1 MPLHTKF
8 RSAQKIIK
16 SFQAEAAWVFA
27 GQALA
32 LVGTLVGVRVLT
44 DFLPPGAYGTLGL
57 AMTLSAL
64 FTEVVIGGLVHGF
77 TRFYSVAAKAKRIDA
92 YLTSVRRLTLLAV
105 LIALVV
111 VVAATP
117 IVITLTD
124 VFDVYTCVAIGIF
137 ASLFGTSAALN
148 AVLNGARNRKIVAT
162 SSILDTWFRVVLA
175 LLAMSW
181 FGATATVVLLAYC
194 LGLVVVVA
202 RQIFHVRLLLHS
214 EENNRKK
221 IDASNREWSREI
233 LIFALPISFWGIFT
247 WAQQAA
253 DRWALEAFRST
264 VEVGFYG
271 VLLQLGFFPMTVLMG
286 VLGTFLAP
294 IIFEKTDDQSRS
306 IKREHDLVWRKL
318 LYILLGFS
326 SLAALVAYLGTD
338 WLLILLVSE
347 SYRHV
352 GPLLP
357 LMVLAGGFYGTA
369 GLLSM
374 RLMSHM
380 RTVQLARIMISS
392 SVIGVVLIAF
402 MTLYYGILG
411 TVLAKLLFGAIYLIM
426 MYFAT
431 IRYGAR

>member
-1 MPLHTKF
+1 MSFHRKL
-8 RSAQKIIK
+8 RSAQALIK

-44 DFLPPGAYGTLGL
+44 DFLPPDAYGTLGL
-57 AMTLSAL
+57 AMTISAL

-77 TRFYSVAAKAKRIDA
+77 TRFYSVAAKAKRIDT

-124 VFDVYTCVAIGIF
+124 VFDLYTCVAIGIF

-181 FGATATVVLLAYC
+181 FGATATVVLYAYC

-202 RQIFHVRLLLHS
+202 RQVFHVRLLLHS
-214 EENNRKK
+214 A
-221 IDASNREWSREI
+221 DASGSPIEANNREWTREI
-233 LIFALPISFWGIFT
+233 LVFALPISLWGIFT
-247 WAQQAA
+247 WAQQVA

-264 VEVGFYG
+264 TEVGFYG
-271 VLLQLGFFPMTVLMG
+271 VLLQLGFFPMTVVMG

-294 IIFEKTDDQSRS
+294 IIFEKTDDQTRS
-306 IKREHDLVWRKL
+306 IMREHDLAWRKL
-318 LYILLGFS
+318 LYVMLGLS
-326 SLAALVAYLGTD
+326 AIAAFVAYIGTD
-338 WLLILLVSE
+338 WLFSLLVGE

-352 GPLLP
+352 GPFLP

-380 RTVQLARIMISS
+380 RTGQLARIMISS
-392 SVIGVVLIAF
+392 SMIGIVLIAF
-402 MTLYYGILG
+402 MTQYHGLFG
-411 TVLAKLLFGAIYLIM
+411 TVLGKLLFGAIYLVM
-426 MYFAT
+426 MYFAA